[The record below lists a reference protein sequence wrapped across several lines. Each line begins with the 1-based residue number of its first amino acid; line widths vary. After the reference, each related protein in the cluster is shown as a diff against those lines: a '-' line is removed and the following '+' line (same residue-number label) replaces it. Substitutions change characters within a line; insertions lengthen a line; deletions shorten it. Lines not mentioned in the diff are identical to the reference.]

1 MCINFE
7 TSISAFLIGTISG
20 LLLALKEQKEKK
32 VIGLFIMFFSIVQLC
47 EAMIY
52 KGYDINGFFSE
63 LLYLDL
69 GFQGFIFFL
78 LLYYYSFSI
87 NNIYLL
93 LTAFIAINFIIK
105 LLYTNFHKSQIN
117 TCLTWNFLDNY
128 SSNLLA
134 LMYILMFIFSF
145 YKQTNNI
152 FFNSGIILAFTYI
165 LSFKLQQ
172 YKNTPSIWCLTSALA
187 APLFLLL

>member
-52 KGYDINGFFSE
+52 KGYDINGFFSK